1 MEQKQIFPNEVEAH
15 LNLREP
21 KGSKPTIIYLVVRA
35 RGKQYKFSIGCK
47 VYPSQW
53 DKKKQR
59 AFISPHLSEVDN
71 RNNSIVNNKISHILF
86 LFSDTLQY
94 ICQCPDEDV
103 NFVEHLRERLKL
115 KETRKTNKRN
125 ALIEMGKLVDEQAMS
140 KGSKYGYQC
149 EINTFTAFIKR
160 KYGKSILYWDEITLS
175 LLTEYEAWLHQQVV
189 KHPITH
195 KTVYMED
202 NTVIG
207 KMTKIYTIL
216 TYAERKELIDLQT
229 SRINRLKEKKT
240 RKDKTEENQIYL
252 TEEELTAMWN
262 LNLCGD
268 MEKVRDL
275 FCFQNE
281 IGQRYEDINGISPE
295 VIKNNKIKII
305 QKKTSTRVTPPITE
319 IAKQVLEKY
328 NYHLPKIQPQKANK
342 ILKMIAKQAGIIR
355 TISRCEMRN
364 GEQYRY
370 DVEGWQCVGT
380 HTARRSYVSNGLKT
394 YDSSVLKKVTGHS
407 TSSAF
412 ERYNR
417 LDSEDAADIVI
428 KKSVTIKPQQSQ
440 SVPVTSVS
448 MSLTTIDYIE
458 RTVKEKI
465 VLENTLKEQAEQLQR
480 QNQETNIMRQHI
492 ERQGN
497 ELKDYQDTFSDS
509 EYADKIGDLA
519 MQAEQ
524 DEIFLFHEQP

>member
-1 MEQKQIFPNEVEAH
+1 
-15 LNLREP
+15 
-21 KGSKPTIIYLVVRA
+21 
-35 RGKQYKFSIGCK
+35 
-47 VYPSQW
+47 
-53 DKKKQR
+53 
-59 AFISPHLSEVDN
+59 
-71 RNNSIVNNKISHILF
+71 
-86 LFSDTLQY
+86 
-94 ICQCPDEDV
+94 
-103 NFVEHLRERLKL
+103 
-115 KETRKTNKRN
+115 
-125 ALIEMGKLVDEQAMS
+125 
-140 KGSKYGYQC
+140 
-149 EINTFTAFIKR
+149 
-160 KYGKSILYWDEITLS
+160 
-175 LLTEYEAWLHQQVV
+175 
-189 KHPITH
+189 
-195 KTVYMED
+195 
-202 NTVIG
+202 
-207 KMTKIYTIL
+207 
-216 TYAERKELIDLQT
+216 
-229 SRINRLKEKKT
+229 
-240 RKDKTEENQIYL
+240 
-252 TEEELTAMWN
+252 
-262 LNLCGD
+262 
-268 MEKVRDL
+268 
-275 FCFQNE
+275 
-281 IGQRYEDINGISPE
+281 
-295 VIKNNKIKII
+295 
-305 QKKTSTRVTPPITE
+305 
-319 IAKQVLEKY
+319 
-328 NYHLPKIQPQKANK
+328 
-342 ILKMIAKQAGIIR
+342 MIAKQAGIIR